1 MTANLESGASQ
12 SRVAEAHH
20 KAKVIVLL
28 LAASIVVYTV
38 AGLLLVNARQPRL
51 ISSDVPVPFYVAALF
66 LALGSI
72 ALRRAQMRRLRLEVV
87 AGLRGIGGLINHF
100 LQVAV
105 VSAALAEVI
114 GVLALA
120 VVFFGGDQAAVIRLG
135 VVALVVAL
143 FAYPRRSAWQRAV
156 DYYAATI
163 PGVTETR

>member
-1 MTANLESGASQ
+1 M
-12 SRVAEAHH
+12 
-20 KAKVIVLL
+20 IVLV

-38 AGLLLVNARQPRL
+38 AGLLVLNARQPRVV
-51 ISSDVPVPFYVAALF
+51 SSYVPMPFYVAALF

-87 AGLRGIGGLINHF
+87 AGLRGTGGLINHF

-105 VSAALAEVI
+105 VSAALAEII

-120 VVFFGGDQAAVIRLG
+120 VVFFGGDEAAVIRLG
-135 VVALVVAL
+135 VVGLVVAL
-143 FAYPRRSAWQRAV
+143 IAYPRRAAWQRAV
-156 DYYAATI
+156 DYYAATM